1 MTVVE
6 KIDMLR
12 KERGWSVN
20 KLAYEAALTQS
31 TVANMF
37 TSGSE
42 PKISTLRLICDAF
55 GISLSEFFYE
65 NGESEIN
72 PKMLI
77 AGALHDCAKELP
89 LEEQTAI
96 FELIKVMA
104 KNK

>member
-72 PKMLI
+72 PKMLDM
-77 AGALHDCAKELP
+77 LLYYKKLP